1 MPPATTRV
9 ARPTCDERPP
19 DQHDVLASSDQPGA
33 GPGAHPALDYLASG
47 GLGSVS
53 RRFPGPPDR
62 PRWRWRRWRCPWWWR
77 RSWGRWRCSWK
88 RWRCPWGWRL
98 RWRSQRLSKHRRGR
112 RPQPRHQP
120 SHRGMEPVG
129 ARHCAKSWLKSTSLK
144 AIRRHQRRGPHPQH
158 PRRGQPHP
166 RRARW
171 RHTHPGQPE
180 RYRPHA
186 GQPGRYRPHPRKHR
200 PLQPGQPHRSEQRR
214 SLPRR

>member
-33 GPGAHPALDYLASG
+33 GPGAHPALDDLAPG
-47 GLGSVS
+47 GLCSAS
-53 RRFPGPPDR
+53 RRLLLLPPDR
-62 PRWRWRRWRCPWWWR
+62 PRWRRWRCPWWWR
-77 RSWGRWRCSWK
+77 RSRGRWRRS
-88 RWRCPWGWRL
+88 WGWRL
-98 RWRSQRLSKHRRGR
+98 RWGSQRLSKHWRGR

-129 ARHCAKSWLKSTSLK
+129 SRQCAKSWLKSTSLK
-144 AIRRHQRRGPHPQH
+144 AIRRHQRRGPHP
-158 PRRGQPHP
+158 

-171 RHTHPGQPE
+171 RHS
-180 RYRPHA
+180 HA

-200 PLQPGQPHRSEQRR
+200 PLQPGQPLQ
-214 SLPRR
+214 P

>member
-33 GPGAHPALDYLASG
+33 GLGAHPALDHLASG

-62 PRWRWRRWRCPWWWR
+62 PRWRRWRCPWWWR
-77 RSWGRWRCSWK
+77 RSWWRWRCPWE

-98 RWRSQRLSKHRRGR
+98 RWGSQRLSKHRRGR
-112 RPQPRHQP
+112 RPQPRHKP

-129 ARHCAKSWLKSTSLK
+129 ARQCAKSWLKSTSLK

-166 RRARW
+166 R
-171 RHTHPGQPE
+171 
-180 RYRPHA
+180 
-186 GQPGRYRPHPRKHR
+186 KHR